1 MSLVDLSRFSKS
13 TKPENHNFKEKHGM
27 TLTNARSQLS
37 GLLEHVAQSLD
48 IPDEVH
54 EEAVKKYEEVG
65 HWLEEQD
72 QKNGRREPL
81 VYPQG
86 SFRLGTTIRPMSE
99 DHEYDI
105 DLVYERDLRK
115 GSVSQAELKQ
125 QTGEHLKSFV
135 EHCKRS
141 HRDAPTLTEGARC
154 WRLDY
159 PDQFHMDILPAI
171 PDYEGR
177 TKRTL
182 HCKTAIEITDR
193 DVREWQSSNPI
204 GYGEWFKMRML
215 SQFLAKRAQMAR
227 GILEAKGMATNDEYT
242 VKAAAEEVP
251 EYKVKTPLQR
261 AIQILKRHRDF
272 YFKDD
277 PDHRPVSIILT
288 TLAARAYNNEA
299 DLVAAMLTLVRDMP
313 KHIEIREV
321 NGKHVSWVPNPIN
334 DNENFADRWQDPKY
348 PSREIKFR
356 GWLQKVDEDLTTA
369 LKGGGIQKVIDILG
383 NSLGQSTLIKAASAI
398 GVTAHQQSQSSSLSM
413 TKGTGTLTVGVG
425 TSAATTPVR
434 RHTFYGDEP
443 NQGN

>member
-1 MSLVDLSRFSKS
+1 
-13 TKPENHNFKEKHGM
+13 M

-37 GLLEHVAQSLD
+37 DLLEHVAQSLD
-48 IPDEVH
+48 IPDEIH

-115 GSVSQAELKQ
+115 GGISQAELKQ
-125 QTGEHLKSFV
+125 QAGEHLKSFV
-135 EHCKRS
+135 VHCKQS

-159 PDQFHMDILPAI
+159 LDQFHMDILPAI
-171 PDYEGR
+171 PDDEGR
-177 TKRTL
+177 TRRTL
-182 HCKTAIEITDR
+182 HCESAIEITDR
-193 DVREWQSSNPI
+193 DVREWHSSNPI
-204 GYGEWFKMRML
+204 GYGEWFKKRML
-215 SQFLAKRAQMAR
+215 SEFIAKRAQMAR
-227 GILEAKGMATNDEYT
+227 GILEAKGMATTDEYI

-272 YFKDD
+272 YFHDD

-299 DLVAAMLTLVRDMP
+299 DLVTAMLTLVRDMP

-334 DNENFADRWQDPKY
+334 ANENFADRWHDPKY

-356 GWLQKVDEDLTTA
+356 GWLQRVDEDLTIA

-383 NSLGQSTLIKAASAI
+383 NSLGHSTLIKAASAI
-398 GVTAHQQSQSSSLSM
+398 GGIAHQQSQSSSLSM
-413 TKGTGTLTVGVG
+413 TKGTGTLTAGVG
-425 TSAATTPVR
+425 TSAETTPVR

-443 NQGN
+443 NQSN